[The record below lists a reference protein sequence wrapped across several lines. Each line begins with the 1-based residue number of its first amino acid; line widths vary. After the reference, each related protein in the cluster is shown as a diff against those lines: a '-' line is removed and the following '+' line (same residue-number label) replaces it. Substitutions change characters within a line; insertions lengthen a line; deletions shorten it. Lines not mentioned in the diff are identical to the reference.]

1 MDEFVRKNGAVR
13 NQYGVLGSDNR
24 DGTYCDPDECG
35 LLDTEKI
42 SFIRRQFIAIEPL
55 ESSFL
60 IHKAMRFDSKGGRI
74 PDVISDNYEKLA
86 PSADTRLRVNRS
98 GSSKNHY
105 EILAHIT

>member
-1 MDEFVRKNGAVR
+1 MN
-13 NQYGVLGSDNR
+13 
-24 DGTYCDPDECG
+24 
-35 LLDTEKI
+35 
-42 SFIRRQFIAIEPL
+42 PL

-98 GSSKNHY
+98 GIQQKIIDNVQ
-105 EILAHIT
+105 

>member
-1 MDEFVRKNGAVR
+1 MN
-13 NQYGVLGSDNR
+13 
-24 DGTYCDPDECG
+24 
-35 LLDTEKI
+35 
-42 SFIRRQFIAIEPL
+42 PL

-98 GSSKNHY
+98 G
-105 EILAHIT
+105 IGRAHV

>member
-1 MDEFVRKNGAVR
+1 MN
-13 NQYGVLGSDNR
+13 
-24 DGTYCDPDECG
+24 
-35 LLDTEKI
+35 
-42 SFIRRQFIAIEPL
+42 PL

-98 GSSKNHY
+98 GIQQKIIMNSCTYNVKQEARCRIKRFCNG
-105 EILAHIT
+105 LLFTPK

>member
-42 SFIRRQFIAIEPL
+42 SF
-55 ESSFL
+55 L

-98 GSSKNHY
+98 GIQQK
-105 EILAHIT
+105 IIMKFLHI

>member
-1 MDEFVRKNGAVR
+1 MN
-13 NQYGVLGSDNR
+13 
-24 DGTYCDPDECG
+24 
-35 LLDTEKI
+35 
-42 SFIRRQFIAIEPL
+42 PL

-98 GSSKNHY
+98 GIQQNVKQEARCRIKRFCNG
-105 EILAHIT
+105 LLFTPK

>member
-42 SFIRRQFIAIEPL
+42 SFIRRQFIAIEPPGEL
-55 ESSFL
+55 
-60 IHKAMRFDSKGGRI
+60 R
-74 PDVISDNYEKLA
+74 PDPQGHAL
-86 PSADTRLRVNRS
+86 
-98 GSSKNHY
+98 
-105 EILAHIT
+105 

>member
-1 MDEFVRKNGAVR
+1 MN
-13 NQYGVLGSDNR
+13 
-24 DGTYCDPDECG
+24 
-35 LLDTEKI
+35 
-42 SFIRRQFIAIEPL
+42 PL

-98 GSSKNHY
+98 GIQQK
-105 EILAHIT
+105 IIMKFLG

>member
-1 MDEFVRKNGAVR
+1 MN
-13 NQYGVLGSDNR
+13 
-24 DGTYCDPDECG
+24 
-35 LLDTEKI
+35 
-42 SFIRRQFIAIEPL
+42 PL

-98 GSSKNHY
+98 GIQQKIIMKEARCRIKRFCNG
-105 EILAHIT
+105 LLFTPK

>member
-1 MDEFVRKNGAVR
+1 MK
-13 NQYGVLGSDNR
+13 
-24 DGTYCDPDECG
+24 
-35 LLDTEKI
+35 
-42 SFIRRQFIAIEPL
+42 PL

-98 GSSKNHY
+98 GIQQK
-105 EILAHIT
+105 IIMKFLHI

>member
-24 DGTYCDPDECG
+24 DG
-35 LLDTEKI
+35 
-42 SFIRRQFIAIEPL
+42 
-55 ESSFL
+55 SSFL

-98 GSSKNHY
+98 GIQQK
-105 EILAHIT
+105 IIMKFLHI

>member
-1 MDEFVRKNGAVR
+1 MN
-13 NQYGVLGSDNR
+13 
-24 DGTYCDPDECG
+24 
-35 LLDTEKI
+35 
-42 SFIRRQFIAIEPL
+42 PL

-98 GSSKNHY
+98 GICHGTHKTKLGYLERGGFICN
-105 EILAHIT
+105 